1 VSRLPRTA
9 RPAAGARFPRVP
21 PPRVPPRSHA
31 PRRARAGLAAV
42 AAVALTVGLAGCD
55 GGAIGQDTEQSNGQS
70 FVSGSGATYFPA
82 GSRSPAPAVSGTSLT
97 GQHLTLAGYRGHI
110 VVLNF
115 WGSWCGPCRQEAPS
129 LGALARYFQLAGVKF
144 LGVDIQDTPSA
155 GIAFLR
161 TFRIG
166 YPSLNDPNDEI
177 ALEFHGTVPPTA
189 IPSTLLID
197 RSGDI
202 AARVVG
208 GVTYDGLK
216 RLITEV
222 AAGRTTGNQSRNGH
236 RG

>member
-1 VSRLPRTA
+1 M
-9 RPAAGARFPRVP
+9 
-21 PPRVPPRSHA
+21 
-31 PRRARAGLAAV
+31 
-42 AAVALTVGLAGCD
+42 
-55 GGAIGQDTEQSNGQS
+55 
-70 FVSGSGATYFPA
+70 
-82 GSRSPAPAVSGTSLT
+82 
-97 GQHLTLAGYRGHI
+97 
-110 VVLNF
+110 VLNF

-129 LGALARYFQLAGVKF
+129 LGALARYFQLAGVRF